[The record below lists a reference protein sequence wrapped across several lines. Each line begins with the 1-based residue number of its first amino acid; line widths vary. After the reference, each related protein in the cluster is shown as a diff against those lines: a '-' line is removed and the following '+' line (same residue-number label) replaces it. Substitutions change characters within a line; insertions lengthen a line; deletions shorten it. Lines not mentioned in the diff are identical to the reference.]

1 MSDNTNAANCYDI
14 ICNINSILN
23 LPNGWEFSYTE
34 RGLKRYE
41 ESKEKPSCTVA
52 VVGNANKGKSYILQ
66 KLAGDQFPSGF
77 AVKTE
82 GLSLKYPRSEN
93 LNFILLDTAGLETP
107 LVKEPYYNLEEDF
120 EKEKERLENLKSNES
135 SSENRRDDAVK
146 DETIKEQLIVNY
158 ARDKTITEFF
168 LQSFVTSRSDVLIL
182 VMNLM
187 TYSDQILLN
196 KVKKRCGKG
205 RKLFVIHNLQ
215 NFDKKEHVEDYIE
228 NTLMKSLTFK
238 LNKLPMVEFD
248 SNDTKPRNKFYYRE
262 EVFKTDEDNEEEE
275 LNVIH
280 LIMAYDGK
288 GSEAGEYYN
297 ESCMN
302 FIRTQV
308 ITVSNI
314 RAFDIKEAVKS
325 YFINKAPE
333 FIENEIKTDNVV
345 EECRTLKLIDDN
357 GDPLQEIKL
366 KKCSIDELGD
376 ESFQDSKFVPPYRA
390 YKTKNKEFFVIELE
404 LPGDKT
410 IKPECRS
417 INNEY
422 RFYIS
427 GTKTNPKELEGQS
440 SKECTYEDVL
450 FKRDKGAFF
459 LCIPVPMA
467 DLPLKSKKAKKVESK
482 QGIVSLYYELNQE
495 ESDSD

>member
-1 MSDNTNAANCYDI
+1 MSDINAANAYDI
-14 ICNINSILN
+14 VCKIDSISN

-34 RGLKRYE
+34 QGLERYE
-41 ESKEKPSCTVA
+41 QSKGKASCTVA

-82 GLSLKYPRSEN
+82 GLSLKYPKSEN

-107 LVKEPYYNLEEDF
+107 LVKESYYDLDADL
-120 EKEKERLENLKSNES
+120 EKEKERLANQQSEEE
-135 SSENRRDDAVK
+135 SENKK
-146 DETIKEQLIVNY
+146 DETPKDEYIKEQLIVNY

-215 NFDKKEHVEDYIE
+215 NFDKIEHVENYIQ

-238 LNKLPMVEFD
+238 LTKLPMVEFD
-248 SNDTKPRNKFYYRE
+248 SNDSEPRNKFFYRE
-262 EVFKTDEDNEEEE
+262 EVFQTEDENDEDK

-280 LIMAYDGK
+280 LIMAYDGED
-288 GSEAGEYYN
+288 SEAGKYYN

-302 FIRTQV
+302 FIRIQV
-308 ITVSNI
+308 STVSNI
-314 RAFDIKEAVKS
+314 RPFDIKEAVKS

-333 FIENEIKTDNVV
+333 FLENKITGDNLV
-345 EECRTLKLIDDN
+345 EEQRTLMLKDEN
-357 GDPLQEIKL
+357 GEPFQDIKL
-366 KKCSIDELGD
+366 KKCAIDELGD
-376 ESFQDSKFVPPYRA
+376 ESFQDSKFVPPYRT
-390 YKTKNKEFFVIELE
+390 YETTDKNFFVVELE
-404 LPGDKT
+404 LPGVKDVKEECKT
-410 IKPECRS
+410 
-417 INNEY
+417 INNE
-422 RFYIS
+422 FIFHIS
-427 GTKTNPKELEGQS
+427 GTKTNLRELEEID
-440 SKECTYEDVL
+440 SKEVTYEDL
-450 FKRDKGAFF
+450 LSKRNEGAFSVS
-459 LCIPVPMA
+459 IPVPMIE
-467 DLPLKSKKAKKVESK
+467 LPLKSKKVKMVKRK
-482 QGIVSLYYELNQE
+482 QGIISLFYELNQE
-495 ESDSD
+495 DSDSD

>member
-1 MSDNTNAANCYDI
+1 MSEINAANAYDI
-14 ICNINSILN
+14 VCKIDSILN

-34 RGLKRYE
+34 TGLKRYE
-41 ESKEKPSCTVA
+41 ESKDKASCTVA
-52 VVGNANKGKSYILQ
+52 VVGNANKGKSYVLQ

-82 GLSLKYPRSEN
+82 GLSLKYPKSEN

-107 LVKEPYYNLEEDF
+107 LVKEPYYDLDTDL
-120 EKEKERLENLKSNES
+120 EKEKERLENQQNEDD
-135 SSENRRDDAVK
+135 SENKK
-146 DETIKEQLIVNY
+146 DETPKDEYIKEQLIVNY

-215 NFDKKEHVEDYIE
+215 NFDKIEHVENYIQ

-238 LNKLPMVEFD
+238 LTKLPMVEFD
-248 SNDTKPRNKFYYRE
+248 SNDSKPRNKFFYRE
-262 EVFKTDEDNEEEE
+262 EVFQSEDENDEEK

-280 LIMAYDGK
+280 LIMAYDGEN
-288 GSEAGEYYN
+288 SEAGEYYN

-302 FIRTQV
+302 FIRIQV
-308 ITVSNI
+308 STVSNI
-314 RAFDIKEAVKS
+314 RPFDIKEAVKS
-325 YFINKAPE
+325 YFIKKAPE
-333 FIENEIKTDNVV
+333 FIENEINEDNVV
-345 EECRTLKLIDDN
+345 EEQRTMMLKDSN
-357 GDPLQEIKL
+357 GEPLQEIKL

-376 ESFQDSKFVPPYRA
+376 ESFQDSKFVPPYRT
-390 YKTKNKEFFVIELE
+390 YETEKKDFFVIELE

-410 IKPECRS
+410 IKPECR
-417 INNEY
+417 NVGADY
-422 RFYIS
+422 KFYIS
-427 GTKTNPKELEGQS
+427 GMKTNPKELEGNNS
-440 SKECTYEDVL
+440 NRATYDDIL
-450 FKRDKGAFF
+450 YKRNKGAFF
-459 LCIPVPMA
+459 FSISIPMVN
-467 DLPLKSKKAKKVESK
+467 LPLKSKKVKKIENK
-482 QGIVSLYYELNQE
+482 QGIVSIYYELNQE
-495 ESDSD
+495 DSDSD